1 MTPMLRIAV
10 CLAVCILLF
19 GACNGPVDPPASSP
33 ATEPAPTEL
42 TLLLSGDP
50 TDDAAYQA
58 LADAFTAANPDVRVE
73 LLNIP
78 SSGDFRRRLAAD
90 FAAGTP
96 PDLFLI
102 NYRRYGP
109 FVAGGAI
116 EPAGPYL
123 ARSERIHAEEFYPQA
138 LDAFTWQG
146 ALMCLPQNVSSPV
159 VYFNKQLFDA
169 AGLAYPG
176 DDWTWGDFL
185 ATART
190 LTADL
195 DGDGVTD
202 HYGLGIEP
210 SIARAAPFLWMNGG
224 DVVDDAERPTKLAL
238 DSPATRQ
245 ALAWFVGLQTEH
257 HVVPDAAAEAAES
270 SLSRFLRGGLG
281 MFVDSRR
288 ATPEFRQIEGFDWD
302 VAPLP
307 AGKQRASILH
317 SDAWCMAAAGAHKD
331 AAWRFVEFANTRDGQ
346 AILARTGRTVPSR
359 IDLADDVAF
368 LDPQAKPA
376 NGQVFL
382 AAIPVMRSL
391 PKLATWLD
399 VEGAIDAEL
408 EQAFY
413 GQITL
418 DEAIRAAEA
427 RSAEFFQ

>member
-1 MTPMLRIAV
+1 MLRIAT
-10 CLAVCILLF
+10 CLAVFVVLF
-19 GACNGPVDPPASSP
+19 GACIAPVAPPA
-33 ATEPAPTEL
+33 AEPAQTQL
-42 TLLLSGDP
+42 TFLISGDP

-73 LLNIP
+73 LLDIP

-90 FAAGTP
+90 FAASTP

-116 EPAGPYL
+116 EPVAPYL

-138 LDAFTWQG
+138 LDAFTWQDT
-146 ALMCLPQNVSSPV
+146 LMCLPQNISSPV
-159 VYFNKQLFDA
+159 VYYNKQIFDA

-176 DDWTWGDFL
+176 DDWTWDDFV
-185 ATART
+185 ATARA
-190 LTADL
+190 LTVDL
-195 DGDGVTD
+195 DGDGVVD
-202 HYGLGIEP
+202 QYGLGIEP
-210 SIARAAPFLWMNGG
+210 SIVRAAPFLWMNGG
-224 DVVDDAERPTKLAL
+224 DVVDDSENPAKLAL
-238 DSPATRQ
+238 DSPAARD
-245 ALAWFVGLQTEH
+245 ALAWFTGLQTEQ

-270 SLSRFLRGGLG
+270 SVSRFLRGGLG

-288 ATPEFRQIEGFDWD
+288 ATPEFRQIDSFDWD

-307 AGKQRASILH
+307 AGKERASSLH
-317 SDAWCMAAAGAHKD
+317 ADAWCMAAAGAHKD
-331 AAWRFVEFANTRDGQ
+331 AAWRFVEFANTREGQ
-346 AILARTGRTVPSR
+346 ELLARTGRTVPSR
-359 IDLADDVAF
+359 IDVAESPAF

-376 NGQVFL
+376 NSQAFL

-418 DEAIRAAEA
+418 DEAIQAATE